1 MRNLANLLVHL
12 FSRNGDLDRIYLTS
26 VHDRC
31 LFCEEEISETS
42 AYRNYRVCPYCR
54 FHYTLSAR
62 QRIELLADRR
72 SFKES
77 YKYLSSVAPIAFSQ
91 RGSYRNLL
99 SQSQNRTGLTEAT
112 VTGICRIGGIRTM
125 LVVLDFGFMG
135 GSMGS
140 VVGEKIALGLETA
153 ARRDLPL
160 VALVTGGGARI
171 QEGVLSLMQMAKT
184 VTAAN
189 RFKEKGAPFIVV
201 LANPS
206 TGQAYASF
214 ANLADVILAEPGSL
228 IGLSPLR
235 TLREASEAP
244 LPQDAHT
251 AEAHLHHG
259 LLDNVVD
266 RESLQPRLA
275 TLLRVLTAQKLGKGE
290 FKPPA
295 RTRSRPGPGPEA
307 WESVTAARN
316 GERPSATF
324 YIRSI
329 LEPFVELH
337 GDRLSSDDRSII
349 AGVGYLCG
357 EPVAVI
363 GQQRPYSLD
372 GERYHIY
379 PDGLRKAQRLIKLA
393 TRFELPLVTFIDTQ
407 GADPGLAAEEQGIG
421 NAIATTLSM
430 MAEAPVPIVSVIIG
444 EGGQRRRAG
453 AGDFR
458 PHYYAAVRHLLA
470 HFPEPDAGR
479 FLRRPG
485 TGPGGGGSPDADR
498 PGLPGVGH
506 NRRHRNRTGRG
517 RPQQFPERG
526 HRPAKRHCAPTGSG
540 SPAFSRQAD
549 ERPLQEVPADGGKER
564 LLSGSNGSGSGTAV
578 ENLHHPPAR
587 RCQGAQ
593 PPEKGRGDSIRNG
606 VRNGIGNGRSS
617 GSGSRN
623 RNIADGSG
631 LAARPID
638 RQLGAAGLIPKRETS
653 GKGDADPS
661 GLQEILQQTEGRALR
676 VGQGGEASDGRL
688 PLKGND
694 VGRRD
699 AD

>member
-31 LFCEEEISETS
+31 LFCEEEISETA

-189 RFKEKGAPFIVV
+189 RFKQKGAPFIVV

-393 TRFELPLVTFIDTQ
+393 TRFGLPLVTFIDTQ

-444 EGGQRRRAG
+444 EGGNEG
-453 AGDFR
+453 ALALGISDRIIMQQYAIYSPISLNRTPGGSYGDPELDR
-458 PHYYAAVRHLLA
+458 EAAEALMLTAQDCLELGIIDAIVTEPEGGAHNNSRNAATALQSAIVRQLAAVARLSQGKLMNARYKKFRQMGEKSAYSQEAMDREVELLLKISTT
-470 HFPEPDAGR
+470 PRRSDA
-479 FLRRPG
+479 
-485 TGPGGGGSPDADR
+485 
-498 PGLPGVGH
+498 
-506 NRRHRNRTGRG
+506 RG
-517 RPQQFPERG
+517 RSR
-526 HRPAKRHCAPTGSG
+526 RKRVTETVS
-540 SPAFSRQAD
+540 
-549 ERPLQEVPADGGKER
+549 ETVEVVE
-564 LLSGSNGSGSGTAV
+564 AV
-578 ENLHHPPAR
+578 EA
-587 RCQGAQ
+587 A
-593 PPEKGRGDSIRNG
+593 PET
-606 VRNGIGNGRSS
+606 
-617 GSGSRN
+617 
-623 RNIADGSG
+623 
-631 LAARPID
+631 
-638 RQLGAAGLIPKRETS
+638 ET
-653 GKGDADPS
+653 
-661 GLQEILQQTEGRALR
+661 
-676 VGQGGEASDGRL
+676 L
-688 PLKGND
+688 PMEVD
-694 VGRRD
+694 
-699 AD
+699 

>member
-31 LFCEEEISETS
+31 LFCEEEISETA

-189 RFKEKGAPFIVV
+189 RFKQKGAPFIVV

-444 EGGQRRRAG
+444 EGGNEGALALGISDRIIMQQYAIYSPISLNRTPGGSYGDPELDREAAEALMLTAQDCLELGIIDAIVTEPEGGAHNNSRNAATSLQSAIVRQLAAVARLSPGKLMNARYKKFRQMGEKSAYSQEAMDREVELLLKISTTPRRA
-453 AGDFR
+453 
-458 PHYYAAVRHLLA
+458 
-470 HFPEPDAGR
+470 DA
-479 FLRRPG
+479 
-485 TGPGGGGSPDADR
+485 
-498 PGLPGVGH
+498 
-506 NRRHRNRTGRG
+506 RG
-517 RPQQFPERG
+517 RSR
-526 HRPAKRHCAPTGSG
+526 RKRAAETVSETA
-540 SPAFSRQAD
+540 S
-549 ERPLQEVPADGGKER
+549 ETV
-564 LLSGSNGSGSGTAV
+564 SGTV
-578 ENLHHPPAR
+578 EVVEA
-587 RCQGAQ
+587 A
-593 PPEKGRGDSIRNG
+593 PE
-606 VRNGIGNGRSS
+606 
-617 GSGSRN
+617 
-623 RNIADGSG
+623 A
-631 LAARPID
+631 
-638 RQLGAAGLIPKRETS
+638 ET
-653 GKGDADPS
+653 
-661 GLQEILQQTEGRALR
+661 
-676 VGQGGEASDGRL
+676 L
-688 PLKGND
+688 PLEVD
-694 VGRRD
+694 
-699 AD
+699 